1 MIRKALTIGS
11 LGIGVLVMLYALAG
25 FLLVPYGIER
35 RLPGYVADR
44 LNGRLAL
51 GPVEFNP
58 FLMRLSAR
66 EVRLTDAQDAPIL
79 SIPRLVADLDW
90 SSLLRRAWVFSM
102 VRLEQPGLQI
112 ERNADGGTR
121 LDGLIKTRGPGDQPE
136 PRDGPPAITVR
147 QVDLIGG
154 SIQLSDDISDKA
166 ETLSIESIDLSL
178 ANLSTTSAEGGS
190 YTLQGSL
197 PHGGKLS
204 WAGRFTL
211 SPLGSEGV
219 LRIKQLPIVD
229 LWRAV
234 QESVVLA
241 APAGFADLEATYR
254 FAWHKERA
262 LTLEK
267 ARIHLTDVTLAKPEA
282 PETPLLRLASATAE
296 GGRFDLQSHEISFS
310 TIALAGG
317 EAHIAIGSDGAV
329 NWQGLLRQG
338 PARAAVPSAVP
349 AKQPWRYA
357 LGALTLE
364 RFALALVDRSPASAP
379 ITYDVEVLAAR
390 VMNLGADQDK
400 PIAFE
405 AGLRVGE
412 HGRVNASGTLMQ
424 DWQQATAKVSVADV
438 PLAPLAPLLAA
449 HAALELRKSSVSAE
463 GTLDYRG
470 GDASPAWTGTGSV
483 TLGDT
488 LVTEAGTNER
498 FLSWRLLK
506 ADAVRYSSAPAQLV
520 IGTIVVEEPGAKLV
534 IARDRKVNIGQVLRG
549 GNTGKA
555 ATQPPPTAATK
566 GANGV
571 RPAAGVAA
579 EARWVFRV
587 DQIRLAKGVL
597 DFADDSL
604 VLPFK
609 TRIQSLNGALTGVSN
624 APGARARLRAEGRIE
639 PFGMARARGT
649 IAVTAPGRHT
659 DIRTEFQNVLMPP
672 LSPYSA
678 TFAGRRIEAG
688 KLWLALHYRIEDR
701 QLSGSNDVRVD
712 DLRLGERVDA
722 PNALDLPLDLAIAL
736 LTDERG
742 SIKVAVPVA
751 GNLDH
756 PQFNY
761 GTVIREALA
770 NVVQRVISAPFRLL
784 GRLVGLGGEAQL
796 ETVEFEPGRA
806 RLQPPEQDK
815 LNKVAI
821 ALGERT
827 QLKLVV
833 PAPFNAERDASALA
847 RQRVRNAL
855 RERLGGKGEKGEAA
869 AAIAFGSTHTQ
880 RALEDMLAA
889 RADTKAIELLVRE
902 HEQKSGHPVER
913 LGRVA
918 GFFGRA
924 SEDTGFYVA
933 VLRRLAELEP
943 VSTEALHA
951 LARERAEVIV
961 DYMVRS
967 TGVDRTRIEI
977 GAVQASADDQAPAVS
992 ARLSLDL
999 MRAGTERAEGPS

>member
-1 MIRKALTIGS
+1 MNRKVLTIGS
-11 LGIGVLVMLYALAG
+11 LGIGVLVTLYALAG

-35 RLPGYVADR
+35 QLPGYVAER

-58 FLMRLSAR
+58 FLLRLTAR
-66 EVRLTDAQDAPIL
+66 ELQLTDAEGAPLL

-90 SSLLRRAWVFSM
+90 SSLFRQAWIFSL

-121 LDGLIKTRGPGDQPE
+121 LDGLLKQRDPGNQTEVRRGPPT
-136 PRDGPPAITVR
+136 ITVH

-154 SIQLSDDISDKA
+154 SIQLSDDIGGKA
-166 ETLSIESIDLSL
+166 ETLTIESIDLSL
-178 ANLSTTSAEGGS
+178 ANLSTTSEEGGL

-197 PHGGKLS
+197 QRGGALS

-219 LRIKQLPIVD
+219 LRVKQLPIVD
-229 LWRAV
+229 IWRAM
-234 QESVVLA
+234 QESAVLA
-241 APAGFADLEATYR
+241 PPTGVVDLEATYR
-254 FAWHKERA
+254 FAWHERMF
-262 LTLEK
+262 TLEK
-267 ARIHLTDVTLAKPEA
+267 ARIDLTDLTLAKPA
-282 PETPLLRLASATAE
+282 SPESPLLRLASAVVV
-296 GGRFDLQSHEISFS
+296 GGRVDLQSREISFS
-310 TIALAGG
+310 TTALRDG
-317 EAHIAIGSDGAV
+317 EARIVIGSDGAV
-329 NWQGLLRQG
+329 NWQGLVRAS
-338 PARAAVPSAVP
+338 PARTAVSSAMP
-349 AKQPWRYA
+349 AKQPWHYA

-364 RFALALVDRSPASAP
+364 RFAFGLVDQSLASAP
-379 ITYDVEVLAAR
+379 ITYDVEVIAAR
-390 VMNLGADQDK
+390 ITNIGADQAK
-400 PIAFE
+400 PIVFE

-412 HGRVNASGTLMQ
+412 HGRVNASGTLVQ
-424 DWQQATAKVSVADV
+424 DLQQATAKVSLVDV

-449 HAALELRKSSVSAE
+449 HAALDLRKGSLSAE

-470 GDASPAWTGTGSV
+470 GDASPSWTGTGSIA
-483 TLGDT
+483 LGDT

-506 ADAVRYSSAPAQLV
+506 ADAVRYASAPAQLV

-534 IARDRKVNIGQVLRG
+534 IARDRKVNVMQVWRG
-549 GNTGKA
+549 GSTAKTTSQTPHTAAMKA
-555 ATQPPPTAATK
+555 ADGGGSRSDAAT
-566 GANGV
+566 GTGWA
-571 RPAAGVAA
+571 
-579 EARWVFRV
+579 FRI
-587 DQIRLAKGVL
+587 DQIRLTKGVL

-624 APGARARLRAEGRIE
+624 DPGARARLRAEGRIE
-639 PFGMARARGT
+639 PYGLARARGT
-649 IAVTAPGRHT
+649 IAVTAPARHT
-659 DIRTEFQNVLMPP
+659 DIHTEFQNVLMPP

-688 KLWLALHYRIEDR
+688 KLWLALHYRIEGR
-701 QLSGSNDVRVD
+701 QLAGSNDVRVD

-742 SIKVAVPVA
+742 RINVAVPVR
-751 GNLDH
+751 GDLDN
-756 PQFNY
+756 PQFSY
-761 GTVIREALA
+761 GTVIREALVQ
-770 NVVQRVISAPFRLL
+770 VVQRVISAPFRLL
-784 GRLVGLGGEAQL
+784 GRLVGLHGDAQL
-796 ETVEFEPGRA
+796 DTIDFEPGRA
-806 RLQPPEQDK
+806 RLRPPEQEK
-815 LNKVAI
+815 LNNVAV

-827 QLKLVV
+827 QLKLIV
-833 PAPFNAERDASALA
+833 PAPFNALRDASALA
-847 RQRVRNAL
+847 RQRVRSAL
-855 RERLGGKGEKGEAA
+855 GERLGVKGEGAA
-869 AAIAFGSTHTQ
+869 GIAFGSARTQ

-889 RADTKAIELLVRE
+889 RADAKAIESLVRE
-902 HEQKSGHPVER
+902 HEQKSGRPVER
-913 LGRVA
+913 LGRVG

-943 VSTEALHA
+943 ASIDALHA

-961 DYMVRS
+961 DYLVRS
-967 TGVDRTRIEI
+967 AGVDRTRIEI
-977 GAVQASADDQAPAVS
+977 GPPQATADDQAPAVS

-999 MRAGTERAEGPS
+999 TRARTERAEGPS